1 MEKIKMMNNENV
13 NIIDTKEKLDNI
25 TITFNNTQE
34 KMLLDC
40 IRRVRTPF
48 INITVQDVAK
58 DLQVGENMAY
68 EIFKRDDFPSV
79 NIGRK
84 WKISLIAYL
93 LWKTQKRVQKGW

>member
-1 MEKIKMMNNENV
+1 MIYNNSIN
-13 NIIDTKEKLDNI
+13 TKDKLNDV
-25 TITFNNTQE
+25 TITFENTQE

-40 IRRVRTPF
+40 IRRIQNPF
-48 INITVQDVAK
+48 INITVQDVAR

-93 LWKTQKRVQKGW
+93 LWKTQKRV

>member
-1 MEKIKMMNNENV
+1 MNNENV
-13 NIIDTKEKLDNI
+13 KIIDTKEKLNNI
-25 TITFNNTQE
+25 TITFDNTQE

-40 IRRVRTPF
+40 IRRVQNPF
-48 INITVQDVAK
+48 INITVQDVAR

-93 LWKTQKRVQKGW
+93 LWKTQKRV

>member
-1 MEKIKMMNNENV
+1 MEIIKTMNNENV
-13 NIIDTKEKLDNI
+13 KIIDTKEKLNNI
-25 TITFNNTQE
+25 TITFDNTQE

-40 IRRVRTPF
+40 IRRVQNPF
-48 INITVQDVAK
+48 INITVQDVAR

-68 EIFKRDDFPSV
+68 EIFRRDDFPSV

-93 LWKTQKRVQKGW
+93 LWKTQKRV

>member
-1 MEKIKMMNNENV
+1 MMNNENV

-25 TITFNNTQE
+25 TITFDNTQE

-40 IRRVRTPF
+40 IRRVQNPF
-48 INITVQDVAK
+48 INITVQDVAR

-68 EIFKRDDFPSV
+68 EIFRRDDFPSV

-93 LWKTQKRVQKGW
+93 LWKTQKRV

>member
-1 MEKIKMMNNENV
+1 MEIIKTMNNENV
-13 NIIDTKEKLDNI
+13 KIIDTKEKLNNI
-25 TITFNNTQE
+25 TITFDNTQE

-40 IRRVRTPF
+40 IRRVQNPF
-48 INITVQDVAK
+48 INITVQDVAR

-93 LWKTQKRVQKGW
+93 LWKTQKRV

>member
-1 MEKIKMMNNENV
+1 MN
-13 NIIDTKEKLDNI
+13 NI
-25 TITFNNTQE
+25 TITFDNTQE

-40 IRRVRTPF
+40 IRRVQNPF
-48 INITVQDVAK
+48 INITVQDVAR

-93 LWKTQKRVQKGW
+93 LWKTQKRV

>member
-1 MEKIKMMNNENV
+1 MNNENV
-13 NIIDTKEKLDNI
+13 KIIDTKEKLNNI
-25 TITFNNTQE
+25 TITFDNTQE

-40 IRRVRTPF
+40 IRRVQNPF
-48 INITVQDVAK
+48 INITVQDVAR

-68 EIFKRDDFPSV
+68 EIFRRDDFPSV

-93 LWKTQKRVQKGW
+93 LWKTQKRV

>member
-1 MEKIKMMNNENV
+1 MNNENV
-13 NIIDTKEKLDNI
+13 KIISIKEKLNNI
-25 TITFNNTQE
+25 TITFDNTQE

-40 IRRVRTPF
+40 IRRVQNPF
-48 INITVQDVAK
+48 INITVQDVAR

-93 LWKTQKRVQKGW
+93 LWKTQKRV

>member
-1 MEKIKMMNNENV
+1 MNNENV
-13 NIIDTKEKLDNI
+13 KIIDTKEKLNNI
-25 TITFNNTQE
+25 TITFDNTQE

-40 IRRVRTPF
+40 IRRIQNPF
-48 INITVQDVAK
+48 INITVQDVAR

-93 LWKTQKRVQKGW
+93 LWKTQKRV